1 MTPKRRPS
9 STRFWPPLPEDPDTQ
24 VVGETGTSGAVV
36 AVVPAAG
43 SGERLAAGIPKA
55 FCEVDGRT
63 LLERAVAGLLQSD
76 VISHVV
82 VAVPAGRIDQAEQV
96 LAGQATVVAGGS
108 DRTESVSLALAAL
121 PMAAEPEFVLV
132 HDAARALTPPALIVR
147 VVDALRGGH
156 RAVVPALRLHDTIK
170 AVDANGA
177 VLGTPERAGLRAVQ
191 TPQGFATDLLLR
203 AYRAYQG
210 GGSAGFTDDASLV
223 EHVGGQVQVVDGDP
237 LAFKITTPLDLLLA
251 EAIVRR

>member
-1 MTPKRRPS
+1 MAP
-9 STRFWPPLPEDPDTQ
+9 
-24 VVGETGTSGAVV
+24 ETGTSGNVI

-55 FCEVDGRT
+55 FCQVDGCT
-63 LLERAVAGLLQSD
+63 LLERAVDGLLKSGVVD
-76 VISHVV
+76 HVV
-82 VAVPAGRIDQAEQV
+82 AAVPAERVDEARQV
-96 LAGQATVVAGGS
+96 LAGPVGAGQATVVAGGL
-108 DRTESVSLALAAL
+108 DRTESVDRALAAL
-121 PMAAEPEFVLV
+121 TTLPKDTSPEFVLV

-147 VVDALRGGH
+147 VVEALRAGH
-156 RAVVPALRLHDTIK
+156 RAVVPALPLHDTIK

-203 AYRAYQG
+203 AYGAYRG
-210 GGSAGFTDDASLV
+210 AGTTGFTDDASLV

-237 LAFKITTPLDLLLA
+237 LAFKITTQLDLLLA